1 MGDRYV
7 ATVRFHT
14 EGVEAELYQRL
25 LDGKRDSRLSV
36 PDYIKR
42 ILAEHF
48 ANKDRQDNQ
57 KELLEQFRADFLTD
71 MERVIR
77 NCIKNCGVS
86 SGDIQVT
93 DVILADR
100 QDSTELPAPSEEIP
114 EGALDFLN
122 E

>member
-57 KELLEQFRADFLTD
+57 KDLLEQFRAELLTD
-71 MERVIR
+71 MESVIR

-86 SGDIQVT
+86 FGDIQVN

-114 EGALDFLN
+114 EGVLDFLN

>member
-25 LDGKRDSRLSV
+25 LDGKRDSGLSV

-48 ANKDRQDNQ
+48 ANK
-57 KELLEQFRADFLTD
+57 
-71 MERVIR
+71 
-77 NCIKNCGVS
+77 
-86 SGDIQVT
+86 
-93 DVILADR
+93 DR

>member
-14 EGVEAELYQRL
+14 EGVEAELYQKL
-25 LDGKRDSRLSV
+25 LDGKRDSGLSV

-93 DVILADR
+93 DAILADR

>member
-25 LDGKRDSRLSV
+25 LDGKRDSGLSV

-77 NCIKNCGVS
+77 NCVKNCGVS
-86 SGDIQVT
+86 SGNIQVT

>member
-25 LDGKRDSRLSV
+25 LDGKRDSGLSV

-57 KELLEQFRADFLTD
+57 KELLEQFRAELLTD
-71 MERVIR
+71 MESVIR
-77 NCIKNCGVS
+77 NFIKNCGVS

-93 DVILADR
+93 DVILAGR

>member
-25 LDGKRDSRLSV
+25 LDGKRDSGLSV

-93 DVILADR
+93 DAILADR

>member
-25 LDGKRDSRLSV
+25 LDGKRDSGLSL

-93 DVILADR
+93 DAILADR

>member
-25 LDGKRDSRLSV
+25 LDGKRDSGLSV

-86 SGDIQVT
+86 SVDIQVT
-93 DVILADR
+93 DVIFADR

>member
-25 LDGKRDSRLSV
+25 LDGKRDSGLSV

-48 ANKDRQDNQ
+48 ANKDRQENQ
-57 KELLEQFRADFLTD
+57 KELLEQFRAELLTD
-71 MERVIR
+71 MESVVR

>member
-25 LDGKRDSRLSV
+25 LDGKRDSGLSV
-36 PDYIKR
+36 PEYIKR
-42 ILAEHF
+42 ILEEYF

-86 SGDIQVT
+86 SGDIRVT

-100 QDSTELPAPSEEIP
+100 QDSPELPAPSEEIP

>member
-25 LDGKRDSRLSV
+25 LDGKRDSGLSV

-77 NCIKNCGVS
+77 NCIKNCGMS

-100 QDSTELPAPSEEIP
+100 QDCTELPAPSEEIP

>member
-25 LDGKRDSRLSV
+25 LDGKRDSGLSV

-48 ANKDRQDNQ
+48 ANKDRQD
-57 KELLEQFRADFLTD
+57 
-71 MERVIR
+71 
-77 NCIKNCGVS
+77 C
-86 SGDIQVT
+86 
-93 DVILADR
+93 
-100 QDSTELPAPSEEIP
+100 TELPAPSEEIP

>member
-1 MGDRYV
+1 M
-7 ATVRFHT
+7 
-14 EGVEAELYQRL
+14 E
-25 LDGKRDSRLSV
+25 SV
-36 PDYIKR
+36 
-42 ILAEHF
+42 
-48 ANKDRQDNQ
+48 
-57 KELLEQFRADFLTD
+57 
-71 MERVIR
+71 VR

>member
-25 LDGKRDSRLSV
+25 LDGKRDSGLSV

-57 KELLEQFRADFLTD
+57 KELLEQFRAELLTD
-71 MERVIR
+71 MESVIR

-86 SGDIQVT
+86 SGDIQVN

>member
-7 ATVRFHT
+7 ATIRFHT

-25 LDGKRDSRLSV
+25 LDGKRDSGLSV

-100 QDSTELPAPSEEIP
+100 QDSTELPAPSEKIP

>member
-25 LDGKRDSRLSV
+25 LDGKRDSGLSV

-57 KELLEQFRADFLTD
+57 KELLEQFRVDFLTD

-93 DVILADR
+93 DVVLADR

>member
-25 LDGKRDSRLSV
+25 LDGKRDSGLSV

-57 KELLEQFRADFLTD
+57 KELLEQIHAEFLLD

-77 NCIKNCGVS
+77 NCINNCGVP
-86 SGDIQVT
+86 SGEIQVT
-93 DVILADR
+93 DVTLADR
-100 QDSTELPAPSEEIP
+100 RDSTELPAPSEEIP

>member
-25 LDGKRDSRLSV
+25 LDGKRDSGLSV

-57 KELLEQFRADFLTD
+57 KELLEQFRAELLTD
-71 MERVIR
+71 MESVVR

-86 SGDIQVT
+86 SGGIQVT

>member
-1 MGDRYV
+1 MGDKYV

-25 LDGKRDSRLSV
+25 LDGKRDSGLSV

-57 KELLEQFRADFLTD
+57 KELLEQFRAELLTD
-71 MERVIR
+71 MESVVR

>member
-25 LDGKRDSRLSV
+25 LDGKRDSGLSV

-48 ANKDRQDNQ
+48 ANKDRQENQ
-57 KELLEQFRADFLTD
+57 KELLEQFRAELLTD
-71 MERVIR
+71 MESVIR
-77 NCIKNCGVS
+77 NFIKNCGVS

>member
-25 LDGKRDSRLSV
+25 LDGKRDSGLSV

-100 QDSTELPAPSEEIP
+100 QDSTKLPAPSEEIP

>member
-1 MGDRYV
+1 MGDKYV

-25 LDGKRDSRLSV
+25 LDGKRDSGLSV

-48 ANKDRQDNQ
+48 ANKDRQDNR

-93 DVILADR
+93 DVIFADR